1 MNAEEIAQ
9 MQRVF
14 SEQQATIQRLEQQLA
29 QLSLQQTTPA
39 APTPAPAP
47 APPPPPA
54 TAPQPRM
61 PRPNPPSTF
70 SGSRTTDVAAWLFAV
85 DLFFTISELTDA
97 QRIVYVATLLSG
109 HALLWYRSSVS
120 SFTSWTCFVAAFE
133 RQFAPVNRLRHARDR
148 LAALTQTSSVRRYL
162 GEFTALCLEVTDL
175 SPAEQLDRFIRGLK
189 PSVRRELEL
198 REPTSFSEASTI
210 ADRVDA
216 ISYSTSTSRSS
227 YRPPSTPRPPRPETA
242 AVPMEL
248 DAMLHTSPSRSRG
261 TRLSDAQRAALRD
274 SKACFYC
281 RKTGHTMKDC
291 PIRPPRPNP
300 GRTARPAVLHR
311 ANADAPAFLHVNSF
325 AVLAVQDQP
334 PADSLAPR
342 SLSPPPAP
350 PCPPPAPCPS
360 RTSPPTPTPTPSPAA
375 APSPIVLTS
384 LSASGSSPSSE
395 LIILHGTFAGH
406 PARFMVDSGATGN
419 IVSQQYLMRN
429 GLHLATTLSPR
440 RLLLP
445 GPKHTTLPTY
455 TLPPCSIRMGTYRDR
470 LQLAMANIP
479 NPSFD
484 IVLGKPWLAA
494 KNPCVDWINN
504 VVRLDHA
511 GSTHTLT
518 PPPPTPLQADQLNL
532 LSAPRFRRAAR
543 HDEVFMALLTQQPNP
558 STSPSPSAPAPDP
571 PPLHPKAAALVQQYP
586 TVFPKELPAVQDM
599 PRRSVDHT
607 IHLTGPAPS
616 PRPIYRMSQPELD
629 QLKKQLDDLLA
640 KGFIRPS
647 TSPFAAP
654 VLFVRKKDG
663 SLRLCVD
670 FRALNQQTLK
680 NRYPLPRIDDL
691 LDQLSG
697 AQVFSKI
704 DLRSGYHQIRVAED
718 DIPKT
723 AFRTRYGHYEFTVLP
738 FGLCNAPATFQQ
750 LMNDVFKPHLDDFV
764 LVYLDDILVFSKSA
778 ADHERHLHLTLS
790 LLRQHQLCANLAK
803 CAFWLDTV
811 DFLGH
816 IVSAAGIQP
825 DPTKVKAVLD
835 WPAPQDKHQLRSF
848 LGTANYYR
856 RLLHHHAHRV
866 LPLTDL
872 LRDEQ
877 PWRWGEAEQRAFADI
892 KAAMASSPVV
902 RPPDFSLPF
911 TVKTDASLFAIGAV
925 LTQQDSSGA
934 EYVVAYESRK
944 LNPAQVNYPAHERE
958 LLAVLHALTTWRHY
972 LLGRPFIVETDN
984 SATTHVLTQSNLTG
998 RQMRWTQR
1006 LAEFDITFVHKA
1018 GKHHTVPDALSRRP
1032 DHQLTALSIVDPD
1045 PSFFSTF
1052 DRHAPEDPAYQA
1064 ALSQALS
1071 PPSPSS
1077 PTHLQVI
1084 EGRLYTTS
1092 TPPRLYIPSS
1102 PLRAQ
1107 LLHEAHDAHTAAHLG
1122 RAKTLERLQRH
1133 FYWPQM
1139 HKTVQEYVR
1148 TCDKCQRNKATNQ
1161 LPPGLLQPLPIPSR
1175 NWQQVSMDFIGPL
1188 PATPRGHTM
1197 IFTIVD
1203 KLSKMIHLIPT
1214 TTTAT
1219 AHDTARLF
1227 FDHIFKHHGL
1237 PEAIISD
1244 RDPKF
1249 TSDFWTSLF
1258 HLTGTRLL
1266 LSSAYH
1272 PQTDGQTERANRT
1285 VEDMLRPYVN
1295 DHKTD
1300 WDQHLAAVEFAY
1312 NSSEHV
1318 GTGFTPFYLN
1328 YGQHPTTPSALLLP
1342 PPTLVP
1348 SQAAEDFVTSMRNN
1362 LTAARSAL
1370 QRSIDTQKLHAD
1382 QHRRH
1387 EEFEVGDL
1395 VLLSC
1400 ANLNLQ
1406 TAVNS
1411 AKLQPRFVGP
1421 FKVLAKHSP
1430 VSYKLD
1436 LPSSMRILPTFHIS
1450 RLRPYLS
1457 SSSFPERAVEL
1468 QPSPVI
1474 IDGEAYF
1481 TVEAILG
1488 RRWNDAQH
1496 AFQYL
1501 IKWAGYDDSF
1511 NSWEWGPALAQQ
1523 DAVAA
1528 LIRDY
1533 TARHHAPQRMP
1544 RANPPATFSGSRTT
1558 DVAAWLFAV
1567 DLFFTI
1573 SELTDAQRI
1582 VYVATLLSGHA
1593 LLWYRSS
1600 VSSFTSWTCFVAA
1613 FERQFAPVN
1622 RLRHARDRLAALTQT
1637 NSVRRYLGEF
1647 TALCLEVTDLSPAE
1661 QLDRFIRGLKP
1672 SVRRELELREPTS
1685 FSEASTIADRVDAIS
1700 YSTSAS
1706 RSSYRPPST
1715 PRPSRPETAAVP
1727 MELDAMLH
1735 TSPSRSRGTRLSDAQ
1750 RAALRD
1756 SKACFYCRKAGHT
1769 MKDCPI
1775 RPPRPNRANADAP
1788 AFLHVNSFAVLAVQD
1803 QPPAD
1808 SLAPRSLPPPSA
1820 PPCPPPAPCPSHT
1833 SPPTPTPTPT
1843 PSPAAAPSP
1852 IVLTSLSASGSSPS
1866 SELIILHGTFAGHP
1880 ARFMVDSGATGNIVS
1895 QQYLMRNGLHLATT
1909 LSPRRLL
1916 LPGPKHTTLPTY
1928 TLPPCSIRM
1937 GTYRDRLQL
1946 SMANIPNP
1954 SFDIVLGK
1962 PWLAAKNPCVD
1973 WINNVVRLDHAGSTH
1988 TLTPPPLTPLQAD
2001 QLNLLSA
2008 PRFRRAARHD
2018 EVFMALLTQQP
2029 NPSTSPSTSTSSSTP
2044 APDLPP
2050 LHPKAAA
2057 LVQQYPSVFPKELPA
2072 VQDMPRRSVDHT
2084 IHLTGPAPSPRPIY
2098 RMSQPELDQLKKQL
2112 DDLLA
2117 KGFIRPS
2124 TSPFAAPVLFVR
2136 KKDGSLRLCVDFRA
2150 LNQQTLKNRAQVFSK
2165 IDLRSGYHQ
2174 IRVAEDDIPKTAF
2187 RTRYGHYEFTVLPFG
2202 LCNAPATFQQLMNDV
2217 FKPHLDDFVLVYLD
2231 DILVFSKSAADHERH
2246 LHLTLSL
2253 LRQHQLCA
2261 NLAKCAFWLDTVDF
2275 LGHVVSAAGI
2285 QPEPTKVKAVLDWP
2299 APQDKHQL
2307 RSFLGTA
2314 NYYRR
2319 LLHHHAH
2326 RVLPL
2331 TDLLRDE
2338 QPWRW
2343 GEAEQRAFADI
2354 KAAMASS
2361 PVVRP
2366 PDFSLPFTVKTDASL
2381 FAIGAVL
2388 TQQDS
2393 SGAEYVVAYES
2404 RKLNPAQV
2412 NYPAHER
2419 ELLAVLHAL
2428 TTWRHYLL
2436 GRPFIVETDNSAT
2449 THVLTQSNLSGRQMR
2464 WTQRLAEFDITFV
2477 HKAGKHHTVPDALSR
2492 RPDHQLTSLS
2502 IVDPDP
2508 SFFSTF
2514 DRHAP
2519 EDPAYQAALSQALS
2533 PHWYIGTM
2541 EMASTRSAMVEAS
2554 EKEVGSRSSSSRRN
2568 EGLRPRMNRSSC
2580 SAGERSVTSRQSAVN
2595 SPRYRRTEL
2604 VWGQLR
2610 ELLFQPLD
2618 CGLLL
2623 REYALHLS
2631 DLFRVHGGAGLAPR
2645 MPRPNPP
2652 STFSGSRTTDVAAW
2666 LFAVDLF
2673 FTISELTDAQRI
2685 VYVATLLSGHA
2696 LLWYRSSVSSFTSW
2710 TCFVAA
2716 FERQFAPVNRLRH
2729 ARDRLAALTQT
2740 SSVRR
2745 YLGEF
2750 TALCLE
2756 VTDLSPAEQ
2765 LDRFIRGL
2773 KPSVRRE
2780 LELREPTS
2788 FSEASTIADRVDA
2801 ISYSTSTSRSSYRP
2815 PSTPRPPRPETAAVP
2830 MELDAMLHTSPSRS
2844 RGTRLSDA
2852 QRAALRDS
2860 KACFYCRKTGHTMK
2874 DCPIRPPRPNPGRTA
2889 RPAVLHR
2896 ANADAPAFLH
2906 VNSFAV
2912 LAVQDQPPAD
2922 SLAPRSLSPPPAPP
2936 CPPPAPCPS
2945 RTSPPTPTPTPSPAA
2960 APSPIVL
2967 TSLSASGS
2975 SPSSELIILHGTFA
2989 GHPAR
2994 FMVDSGATGNIV
3006 SQQYLMRNGLHL
3018 ATTLSPR
3025 RLLLPGPKHTTLPTY
3040 TLPPCSIR
3048 MGTYRDRLQLA
3059 MANIP
3064 NPSFDIVLGK
3074 PWLAA
3079 KNPCVDWINNVVRL
3093 DHAGSTHTLTPPPPT
3108 PLQADQLNLLSAPR
3122 FRRAARHDEVFMALL
3137 TQQPN
3142 PSTSPSPSAP
3152 APDPP
3157 PLHPKAAALVQQ
3169 YPTVFPKELPAV
3181 QDMPR
3186 RSVDHTIHLTGPAPS
3201 PRPIYRMSQPELD
3214 QLKKQLDDLLAKGF
3228 IRPSTSPFAAPVL
3241 FVRKKDGSLRLCV
3254 DFRAL
3259 NQQTLKNRYPLP
3271 RIDDLLDQLSGAQV
3285 FSKIDLRSGYHQ
3297 IRVAE
3302 DDIPKTA
3309 FRTRYGHYEFTVLPF
3324 GLCNAPATFQQLM
3337 NDVFKPHLDDF
3348 VLVYLDDILVF
3359 SKSAADHERH
3369 LHLTLSLLRQHQLCA
3384 NLAKCAFWLDT
3395 VDFLGHIVSAA
3406 GIQPDPTKVKAVLDW
3421 PAPQDKH
3428 QLRSFLG
3435 TANYYRRL
3443 LHHHAHRVLPL
3454 TDLLRDEQP
3463 WRWGE
3468 AEQRAFADIKAAMAS
3483 SPVVR
3488 PPDFS
3493 LPFTVKTDA
3502 SLFAIGAVLTQQDSS
3517 GAEYVVAYESRKLN
3531 PAQVNY
3537 PAHER
3542 ELLAVLH
3549 ALTTWRHYLLGRPFI
3564 VETDN
3569 SATTHVLTQSNLTG
3583 RQMRW
3588 TQRLAEFDITF
3599 VHKAGK
3605 HHTVP
3610 DALSRRPDHQLTALS
3625 IVDPD
3630 PSFFSTFDR
3639 HAPEDPAYQAALSQ
3653 ALSPPSP
3660 SSPTHLQVI
3669 EGRLYTTS
3677 TPPRLYIPSS
3687 PLRAQLLHEAHDAH
3701 TAAHLGRAKTLERLQ
3716 RHFYWPQMHKT
3727 VQEYVRTCD
3736 KCQRNKATNQL
3747 PPGLLQPLPI
3757 PSRNWQQVSM
3767 DFIGPLPAT
3776 PRGHTMIFTIVD
3788 KLSKMIH
3795 LIPTTTTATAHDTAR
3810 LFFDHIF
3817 KHHGLPEAIISDR
3830 DPKFTSDFWTSLFH
3844 LTGTRLL
3851 LSSAY
3856 HPQTDGQTERANR
3869 TVEDMLRPY
3878 VNDHK
3883 TDWDQHLAAVEFA
3896 YNSSEHVG
3904 TGFTPFYL
3912 NYGQHPTTP
3921 SALLLPPPTLVP
3933 SQAAEDFVTSMRNN
3947 LTAARS
3953 ALQRSI
3959 DTQKLHADQHRRHEE
3974 FEVGDLVLLS
3984 CANLNLQTAV
3994 NSAKLQPRFVGP
4006 FKVLAKHSPVSYKLD
4021 LPSSMRI
4028 LPTFHISRLR
4038 PYLSSSSF
4046 PERAVE
4052 LQPSPVIIDG
4062 EAYFTVEAILGRR
4075 WNDAQH
4081 AFQYLIK
4088 WAGYDDSFNSWEWGP
4103 ALAQQDAVA
4112 ALIRD
4117 YTARHHAPVDD
4128 DPACQVCASRSPRPP
4143 MLLCDQCDK
4152 GFHITCLSPPLRS
4165 VPRGAWLCHQC
4176 KQAKA
4181 PKKRRG
4187 HPRHWPRNS
4196 LFDTVFDPL
4205 HVILSPLGSTS
4216 YTGVASRRD
4225 EMVARGISVPSSLC
4239 CRRTCNSRIH
4249 PRCFADLRINTKP
4262 TPAQGLP
4269 SSSAARESDLK
4280 NNALEVDHHQ
4290 PKKPVSLP
4298 GAPQPQFDN
4307 EAELALVAQFQE

>member
-39 APTPAPAP
+39 APAPAPAP
-47 APPPPPA
+47 APPPTPA
-54 TAPQPRM
+54 PAPQQRM
-61 PRPNPPSTF
+61 PRTNPPATF

-227 YRPPSTPRPPRPETA
+227 YRPPSAPRPPRPETA

-281 RKTGHTMKDC
+281 RKAGHTMKDC
-291 PIRPPRPNP
+291 PIRPPRPN
-300 GRTARPAVLHR
+300 R

-342 SLSPPPAP
+342 SLPPPLAP

-360 RTSPPTPTPTPSPAA
+360 HTSPPTPTPTPTPTPSPAA
-375 APSPIVLTS
+375 APSPIVLTA

-445 GPKHTTLPTY
+445 GPKSTTLPTY

-470 LQLAMANIP
+470 LQLSMANIP

-558 STSPSPSAPAPDP
+558 SSSPSSSTPAPTP

-586 TVFPKELPAVQDM
+586 SVFPKELPAVQDM

-670 FRALNQQTLK
+670 FR
-680 NRYPLPRIDDL
+680 
-691 LDQLSG
+691 

-790 LLRQHQLCANLAK
+790 LLRKHQLCANLAK

-816 IVSAAGIQP
+816 VVSAAGIQP

-877 PWRWGEAEQRAFADI
+877 PWRWGEAEQRASADI

-1052 DRHAPEDPAYQA
+1052 DRHAPDDPAYQA

-1197 IFTIVD
+1197 IFTVVD

-1295 DHKTD
+1295 DHKSD

-1312 NSSEHV
+1312 NSSEHA

-1328 YGQHPTTPSALLLP
+1328 YGQHPTTPSALMLP

-1436 LPSSMRILPTFHIS
+1436 LPPSMRILPTFHIS

-1533 TARHHAPQRMP
+1533 TARHHAPASSSQAHDVVSASITCLKSLGIQHASELSCKDNTHIITGSMLTSKYGKKVKQKHIIALNKLAAMAAQPSCPDATATRAIRDSRNTSLDLPPDQRKITTWAAGLTELAPTPAVPDTRTRYMDMK
-1544 RANPPATFSGSRTT
+1544 AYAAMHATQPAT
-1558 DVAAWLFAV
+1558 
-1567 DLFFTI
+1567 
-1573 SELTDAQRI
+1573 
-1582 VYVATLLSGHA
+1582 
-1593 LLWYRSS
+1593 
-1600 VSSFTSWTCFVAA
+1600 
-1613 FERQFAPVN
+1613 
-1622 RLRHARDRLAALTQT
+1622 
-1637 NSVRRYLGEF
+1637 
-1647 TALCLEVTDLSPAE
+1647 
-1661 QLDRFIRGLKP
+1661 
-1672 SVRRELELREPTS
+1672 
-1685 FSEASTIADRVDAIS
+1685 ADRA
-1700 YSTSAS
+1700 
-1706 RSSYRPPST
+1706 
-1715 PRPSRPETAAVP
+1715 
-1727 MELDAMLH
+1727 
-1735 TSPSRSRGTRLSDAQ
+1735 
-1750 RAALRD
+1750 
-1756 SKACFYCRKAGHT
+1756 
-1769 MKDCPI
+1769 
-1775 RPPRPNRANADAP
+1775 
-1788 AFLHVNSFAVLAVQD
+1788 
-1803 QPPAD
+1803 
-1808 SLAPRSLPPPSA
+1808 
-1820 PPCPPPAPCPSHT
+1820 
-1833 SPPTPTPTPT
+1833 
-1843 PSPAAAPSP
+1843 AAAPAAHDATR
-1852 IVLTSLSASGSSPS
+1852 TSS
-1866 SELIILHGTFAGHP
+1866 
-1880 ARFMVDSGATGNIVS
+1880 
-1895 QQYLMRNGLHLATT
+1895 
-1909 LSPRRLL
+1909 RLL
-1916 LPGPKHTTLPTY
+1916 K
-1928 TLPPCSIRM
+1928 R
-1937 GTYRDRLQL
+1937 
-1946 SMANIPNP
+1946 
-1954 SFDIVLGK
+1954 
-1962 PWLAAKNPCVD
+1962 
-1973 WINNVVRLDHAGSTH
+1973 
-1988 TLTPPPLTPLQAD
+1988 
-2001 QLNLLSA
+2001 
-2008 PRFRRAARHD
+2008 
-2018 EVFMALLTQQP
+2018 
-2029 NPSTSPSTSTSSSTP
+2029 
-2044 APDLPP
+2044 
-2050 LHPKAAA
+2050 
-2057 LVQQYPSVFPKELPA
+2057 
-2072 VQDMPRRSVDHT
+2072 
-2084 IHLTGPAPSPRPIY
+2084 
-2098 RMSQPELDQLKKQL
+2098 
-2112 DDLLA
+2112 
-2117 KGFIRPS
+2117 
-2124 TSPFAAPVLFVR
+2124 
-2136 KKDGSLRLCVDFRA
+2136 
-2150 LNQQTLKNRAQVFSK
+2150 
-2165 IDLRSGYHQ
+2165 
-2174 IRVAEDDIPKTAF
+2174 
-2187 RTRYGHYEFTVLPFG
+2187 
-2202 LCNAPATFQQLMNDV
+2202 
-2217 FKPHLDDFVLVYLD
+2217 
-2231 DILVFSKSAADHERH
+2231 
-2246 LHLTLSL
+2246 
-2253 LRQHQLCA
+2253 
-2261 NLAKCAFWLDTVDF
+2261 
-2275 LGHVVSAAGI
+2275 
-2285 QPEPTKVKAVLDWP
+2285 
-2299 APQDKHQL
+2299 
-2307 RSFLGTA
+2307 
-2314 NYYRR
+2314 
-2319 LLHHHAH
+2319 
-2326 RVLPL
+2326 
-2331 TDLLRDE
+2331 
-2338 QPWRW
+2338 
-2343 GEAEQRAFADI
+2343 EQRA
-2354 KAAMASS
+2354 
-2361 PVVRP
+2361 
-2366 PDFSLPFTVKTDASL
+2366 
-2381 FAIGAVL
+2381 
-2388 TQQDS
+2388 
-2393 SGAEYVVAYES
+2393 
-2404 RKLNPAQV
+2404 
-2412 NYPAHER
+2412 
-2419 ELLAVLHAL
+2419 
-2428 TTWRHYLL
+2428 
-2436 GRPFIVETDNSAT
+2436 
-2449 THVLTQSNLSGRQMR
+2449 TQS
-2464 WTQRLAEFDITFV
+2464 
-2477 HKAGKHHTVPDALSR
+2477 
-2492 RPDHQLTSLS
+2492 
-2502 IVDPDP
+2502 
-2508 SFFSTF
+2508 
-2514 DRHAP
+2514 AP
-2519 EDPAYQAALSQALS
+2519 
-2533 PHWYIGTM
+2533 
-2541 EMASTRSAMVEAS
+2541 
-2554 EKEVGSRSSSSRRN
+2554 
-2568 EGLRPRMNRSSC
+2568 
-2580 SAGERSVTSRQSAVN
+2580 
-2595 SPRYRRTEL
+2595 
-2604 VWGQLR
+2604 
-2610 ELLFQPLD
+2610 
-2618 CGLLL
+2618 
-2623 REYALHLS
+2623 
-2631 DLFRVHGGAGLAPR
+2631 
-2645 MPRPNPP
+2645 
-2652 STFSGSRTTDVAAW
+2652 
-2666 LFAVDLF
+2666 
-2673 FTISELTDAQRI
+2673 
-2685 VYVATLLSGHA
+2685 
-2696 LLWYRSSVSSFTSW
+2696 
-2710 TCFVAA
+2710 
-2716 FERQFAPVNRLRH
+2716 
-2729 ARDRLAALTQT
+2729 
-2740 SSVRR
+2740 
-2745 YLGEF
+2745 
-2750 TALCLE
+2750 
-2756 VTDLSPAEQ
+2756 
-2765 LDRFIRGL
+2765 
-2773 KPSVRRE
+2773 
-2780 LELREPTS
+2780 
-2788 FSEASTIADRVDA
+2788 
-2801 ISYSTSTSRSSYRP
+2801 
-2815 PSTPRPPRPETAAVP
+2815 
-2830 MELDAMLHTSPSRS
+2830 
-2844 RGTRLSDA
+2844 
-2852 QRAALRDS
+2852 
-2860 KACFYCRKTGHTMK
+2860 
-2874 DCPIRPPRPNPGRTA
+2874 
-2889 RPAVLHR
+2889 
-2896 ANADAPAFLH
+2896 
-2906 VNSFAV
+2906 
-2912 LAVQDQPPAD
+2912 
-2922 SLAPRSLSPPPAPP
+2922 
-2936 CPPPAPCPS
+2936 
-2945 RTSPPTPTPTPSPAA
+2945 
-2960 APSPIVL
+2960 
-2967 TSLSASGS
+2967 
-2975 SPSSELIILHGTFA
+2975 
-2989 GHPAR
+2989 
-2994 FMVDSGATGNIV
+2994 
-3006 SQQYLMRNGLHL
+3006 
-3018 ATTLSPR
+3018 
-3025 RLLLPGPKHTTLPTY
+3025 
-3040 TLPPCSIR
+3040 
-3048 MGTYRDRLQLA
+3048 
-3059 MANIP
+3059 
-3064 NPSFDIVLGK
+3064 
-3074 PWLAA
+3074 
-3079 KNPCVDWINNVVRL
+3079 
-3093 DHAGSTHTLTPPPPT
+3093 
-3108 PLQADQLNLLSAPR
+3108 
-3122 FRRAARHDEVFMALL
+3122 
-3137 TQQPN
+3137 
-3142 PSTSPSPSAP
+3142 
-3152 APDPP
+3152 
-3157 PLHPKAAALVQQ
+3157 
-3169 YPTVFPKELPAV
+3169 
-3181 QDMPR
+3181 
-3186 RSVDHTIHLTGPAPS
+3186 
-3201 PRPIYRMSQPELD
+3201 
-3214 QLKKQLDDLLAKGF
+3214 
-3228 IRPSTSPFAAPVL
+3228 
-3241 FVRKKDGSLRLCV
+3241 
-3254 DFRAL
+3254 
-3259 NQQTLKNRYPLP
+3259 
-3271 RIDDLLDQLSGAQV
+3271 
-3285 FSKIDLRSGYHQ
+3285 
-3297 IRVAE
+3297 
-3302 DDIPKTA
+3302 
-3309 FRTRYGHYEFTVLPF
+3309 
-3324 GLCNAPATFQQLM
+3324 
-3337 NDVFKPHLDDF
+3337 
-3348 VLVYLDDILVF
+3348 
-3359 SKSAADHERH
+3359 
-3369 LHLTLSLLRQHQLCA
+3369 
-3384 NLAKCAFWLDT
+3384 
-3395 VDFLGHIVSAA
+3395 
-3406 GIQPDPTKVKAVLDW
+3406 
-3421 PAPQDKH
+3421 
-3428 QLRSFLG
+3428 
-3435 TANYYRRL
+3435 
-3443 LHHHAHRVLPL
+3443 
-3454 TDLLRDEQP
+3454 
-3463 WRWGE
+3463 
-3468 AEQRAFADIKAAMAS
+3468 
-3483 SPVVR
+3483 
-3488 PPDFS
+3488 
-3493 LPFTVKTDA
+3493 
-3502 SLFAIGAVLTQQDSS
+3502 
-3517 GAEYVVAYESRKLN
+3517 
-3531 PAQVNY
+3531 
-3537 PAHER
+3537 
-3542 ELLAVLH
+3542 
-3549 ALTTWRHYLLGRPFI
+3549 
-3564 VETDN
+3564 
-3569 SATTHVLTQSNLTG
+3569 
-3583 RQMRW
+3583 
-3588 TQRLAEFDITF
+3588 
-3599 VHKAGK
+3599 
-3605 HHTVP
+3605 
-3610 DALSRRPDHQLTALS
+3610 
-3625 IVDPD
+3625 
-3630 PSFFSTFDR
+3630 
-3639 HAPEDPAYQAALSQ
+3639 
-3653 ALSPPSP
+3653 
-3660 SSPTHLQVI
+3660 
-3669 EGRLYTTS
+3669 
-3677 TPPRLYIPSS
+3677 
-3687 PLRAQLLHEAHDAH
+3687 
-3701 TAAHLGRAKTLERLQ
+3701 
-3716 RHFYWPQMHKT
+3716 
-3727 VQEYVRTCD
+3727 
-3736 KCQRNKATNQL
+3736 
-3747 PPGLLQPLPI
+3747 
-3757 PSRNWQQVSM
+3757 
-3767 DFIGPLPAT
+3767 
-3776 PRGHTMIFTIVD
+3776 
-3788 KLSKMIH
+3788 
-3795 LIPTTTTATAHDTAR
+3795 
-3810 LFFDHIF
+3810 
-3817 KHHGLPEAIISDR
+3817 
-3830 DPKFTSDFWTSLFH
+3830 
-3844 LTGTRLL
+3844 
-3851 LSSAY
+3851 
-3856 HPQTDGQTERANR
+3856 
-3869 TVEDMLRPY
+3869 
-3878 VNDHK
+3878 
-3883 TDWDQHLAAVEFA
+3883 
-3896 YNSSEHVG
+3896 
-3904 TGFTPFYL
+3904 
-3912 NYGQHPTTP
+3912 
-3921 SALLLPPPTLVP
+3921 
-3933 SQAAEDFVTSMRNN
+3933 
-3947 LTAARS
+3947 
-3953 ALQRSI
+3953 
-3959 DTQKLHADQHRRHEE
+3959 
-3974 FEVGDLVLLS
+3974 
-3984 CANLNLQTAV
+3984 
-3994 NSAKLQPRFVGP
+3994 
-4006 FKVLAKHSPVSYKLD
+4006 
-4021 LPSSMRI
+4021 
-4028 LPTFHISRLR
+4028 
-4038 PYLSSSSF
+4038 
-4046 PERAVE
+4046 
-4052 LQPSPVIIDG
+4052 
-4062 EAYFTVEAILGRR
+4062 
-4075 WNDAQH
+4075 
-4081 AFQYLIK
+4081 
-4088 WAGYDDSFNSWEWGP
+4088 
-4103 ALAQQDAVA
+4103 
-4112 ALIRD
+4112 
-4117 YTARHHAPVDD
+4117 
-4128 DPACQVCASRSPRPP
+4128 
-4143 MLLCDQCDK
+4143 
-4152 GFHITCLSPPLRS
+4152 
-4165 VPRGAWLCHQC
+4165 
-4176 KQAKA
+4176 
-4181 PKKRRG
+4181 
-4187 HPRHWPRNS
+4187 
-4196 LFDTVFDPL
+4196 
-4205 HVILSPLGSTS
+4205 
-4216 YTGVASRRD
+4216 
-4225 EMVARGISVPSSLC
+4225 
-4239 CRRTCNSRIH
+4239 
-4249 PRCFADLRINTKP
+4249 TKP
-4262 TPAQGLP
+4262 TPPKAGTKRNNEGRQTQTIPQDIVRIVGLDLP
-4269 SSSAARESDLK
+4269 GLSSWKVDKACRCKPKNLGCILGAMYGHQEAITSIDGWQWDGINKENYYKVHWKPTVIDRWALPLCAEEGYTPTHIETISREEAKDVCTCELCWLPRGDSPTCHNCKRAYHPACLEEAHLSGHKEPGYWLCPICKFGSNDFKTTMRQSAHSDLIRVHWHPT
-4280 NNALEVDHHQ
+4280 LEPAPLITAHLDYMAKRNEYDEENRQIQEARHARPDAH
-4290 PKKPVSLP
+4290 LP
-4298 GAPQPQFDN
+4298 
-4307 EAELALVAQFQE
+4307 

>member
-39 APTPAPAP
+39 APAPAPAP
-47 APPPPPA
+47 APPPTPA
-54 TAPQPRM
+54 PAPQQRM
-61 PRPNPPSTF
+61 PRANPPATF

-216 ISYSTSTSRSS
+216 ISNSTSASRSS
-227 YRPPSTPRPPRPETA
+227 YRPSSTPRPPRPETA

-281 RKTGHTMKDC
+281 RKAGHTMKDC
-291 PIRPPRPNP
+291 PIRPPRPN
-300 GRTARPAVLHR
+300 R
-311 ANADAPAFLHVNSF
+311 ANADAPAFLHVNPF

-334 PADSLAPR
+334 LAESLAPR
-342 SLSPPPAP
+342 SLPPPPAP
-350 PCPPPAPCPS
+350 PCSPPAPCPS
-360 RTSPPTPTPTPSPAA
+360 RTSPPTPTPTPTPTPSPAA

-429 GLHLATTLSPR
+429 GLHLVTTLSPR

-470 LQLAMANIP
+470 LQLSMANIP
-479 NPSFD
+479 NLSFD

-504 VVRLDHA
+504 VIRLDHA

-518 PPPPTPLQADQLNL
+518 PPPLTPLQADQLNL

-558 STSPSPSAPAPDP
+558 STSPSSSAPAPDP

-586 TVFPKELPAVQDM
+586 SVFPKELPAVQDM

-1045 PSFFSTF
+1045 PSFFATF

-1102 PLRAQ
+1102 PLRAH

-1197 IFTIVD
+1197 IFTVVD

-1295 DHKTD
+1295 DHKSD

-1312 NSSEHV
+1312 NSSEHA

-1328 YGQHPTTPSALLLP
+1328 YGQHPTTPSALMLP

-1421 FKVLAKHSP
+1421 FKVLTKHSP

-1533 TARHHAPQRMP
+1533 TARHHA
-1544 RANPPATFSGSRTT
+1544 
-1558 DVAAWLFAV
+1558 L
-1567 DLFFTI
+1567 
-1573 SELTDAQRI
+1573 
-1582 VYVATLLSGHA
+1582 
-1593 LLWYRSS
+1593 
-1600 VSSFTSWTCFVAA
+1600 
-1613 FERQFAPVN
+1613 
-1622 RLRHARDRLAALTQT
+1622 
-1637 NSVRRYLGEF
+1637 
-1647 TALCLEVTDLSPAE
+1647 
-1661 QLDRFIRGLKP
+1661 
-1672 SVRRELELREPTS
+1672 
-1685 FSEASTIADRVDAIS
+1685 
-1700 YSTSAS
+1700 
-1706 RSSYRPPST
+1706 
-1715 PRPSRPETAAVP
+1715 
-1727 MELDAMLH
+1727 
-1735 TSPSRSRGTRLSDAQ
+1735 
-1750 RAALRD
+1750 
-1756 SKACFYCRKAGHT
+1756 
-1769 MKDCPI
+1769 
-1775 RPPRPNRANADAP
+1775 
-1788 AFLHVNSFAVLAVQD
+1788 
-1803 QPPAD
+1803 
-1808 SLAPRSLPPPSA
+1808 
-1820 PPCPPPAPCPSHT
+1820 
-1833 SPPTPTPTPT
+1833 
-1843 PSPAAAPSP
+1843 
-1852 IVLTSLSASGSSPS
+1852 
-1866 SELIILHGTFAGHP
+1866 
-1880 ARFMVDSGATGNIVS
+1880 
-1895 QQYLMRNGLHLATT
+1895 
-1909 LSPRRLL
+1909 
-1916 LPGPKHTTLPTY
+1916 
-1928 TLPPCSIRM
+1928 
-1937 GTYRDRLQL
+1937 
-1946 SMANIPNP
+1946 
-1954 SFDIVLGK
+1954 
-1962 PWLAAKNPCVD
+1962 
-1973 WINNVVRLDHAGSTH
+1973 
-1988 TLTPPPLTPLQAD
+1988 
-2001 QLNLLSA
+2001 
-2008 PRFRRAARHD
+2008 
-2018 EVFMALLTQQP
+2018 
-2029 NPSTSPSTSTSSSTP
+2029 
-2044 APDLPP
+2044 
-2050 LHPKAAA
+2050 
-2057 LVQQYPSVFPKELPA
+2057 
-2072 VQDMPRRSVDHT
+2072 
-2084 IHLTGPAPSPRPIY
+2084 
-2098 RMSQPELDQLKKQL
+2098 
-2112 DDLLA
+2112 
-2117 KGFIRPS
+2117 
-2124 TSPFAAPVLFVR
+2124 
-2136 KKDGSLRLCVDFRA
+2136 
-2150 LNQQTLKNRAQVFSK
+2150 
-2165 IDLRSGYHQ
+2165 
-2174 IRVAEDDIPKTAF
+2174 
-2187 RTRYGHYEFTVLPFG
+2187 
-2202 LCNAPATFQQLMNDV
+2202 
-2217 FKPHLDDFVLVYLD
+2217 
-2231 DILVFSKSAADHERH
+2231 
-2246 LHLTLSL
+2246 
-2253 LRQHQLCA
+2253 
-2261 NLAKCAFWLDTVDF
+2261 
-2275 LGHVVSAAGI
+2275 
-2285 QPEPTKVKAVLDWP
+2285 
-2299 APQDKHQL
+2299 
-2307 RSFLGTA
+2307 
-2314 NYYRR
+2314 
-2319 LLHHHAH
+2319 
-2326 RVLPL
+2326 
-2331 TDLLRDE
+2331 
-2338 QPWRW
+2338 
-2343 GEAEQRAFADI
+2343 
-2354 KAAMASS
+2354 
-2361 PVVRP
+2361 
-2366 PDFSLPFTVKTDASL
+2366 
-2381 FAIGAVL
+2381 
-2388 TQQDS
+2388 
-2393 SGAEYVVAYES
+2393 
-2404 RKLNPAQV
+2404 
-2412 NYPAHER
+2412 
-2419 ELLAVLHAL
+2419 
-2428 TTWRHYLL
+2428 
-2436 GRPFIVETDNSAT
+2436 
-2449 THVLTQSNLSGRQMR
+2449 
-2464 WTQRLAEFDITFV
+2464 
-2477 HKAGKHHTVPDALSR
+2477 
-2492 RPDHQLTSLS
+2492 
-2502 IVDPDP
+2502 
-2508 SFFSTF
+2508 
-2514 DRHAP
+2514 
-2519 EDPAYQAALSQALS
+2519 
-2533 PHWYIGTM
+2533 
-2541 EMASTRSAMVEAS
+2541 
-2554 EKEVGSRSSSSRRN
+2554 
-2568 EGLRPRMNRSSC
+2568 
-2580 SAGERSVTSRQSAVN
+2580 
-2595 SPRYRRTEL
+2595 
-2604 VWGQLR
+2604 
-2610 ELLFQPLD
+2610 
-2618 CGLLL
+2618 
-2623 REYALHLS
+2623 
-2631 DLFRVHGGAGLAPR
+2631 
-2645 MPRPNPP
+2645 
-2652 STFSGSRTTDVAAW
+2652 
-2666 LFAVDLF
+2666 
-2673 FTISELTDAQRI
+2673 
-2685 VYVATLLSGHA
+2685 
-2696 LLWYRSSVSSFTSW
+2696 
-2710 TCFVAA
+2710 
-2716 FERQFAPVNRLRH
+2716 
-2729 ARDRLAALTQT
+2729 
-2740 SSVRR
+2740 
-2745 YLGEF
+2745 
-2750 TALCLE
+2750 
-2756 VTDLSPAEQ
+2756 
-2765 LDRFIRGL
+2765 
-2773 KPSVRRE
+2773 
-2780 LELREPTS
+2780 
-2788 FSEASTIADRVDA
+2788 
-2801 ISYSTSTSRSSYRP
+2801 
-2815 PSTPRPPRPETAAVP
+2815 
-2830 MELDAMLHTSPSRS
+2830 
-2844 RGTRLSDA
+2844 
-2852 QRAALRDS
+2852 
-2860 KACFYCRKTGHTMK
+2860 
-2874 DCPIRPPRPNPGRTA
+2874 
-2889 RPAVLHR
+2889 
-2896 ANADAPAFLH
+2896 
-2906 VNSFAV
+2906 
-2912 LAVQDQPPAD
+2912 
-2922 SLAPRSLSPPPAPP
+2922 
-2936 CPPPAPCPS
+2936 
-2945 RTSPPTPTPTPSPAA
+2945 
-2960 APSPIVL
+2960 
-2967 TSLSASGS
+2967 
-2975 SPSSELIILHGTFA
+2975 
-2989 GHPAR
+2989 
-2994 FMVDSGATGNIV
+2994 
-3006 SQQYLMRNGLHL
+3006 
-3018 ATTLSPR
+3018 
-3025 RLLLPGPKHTTLPTY
+3025 
-3040 TLPPCSIR
+3040 
-3048 MGTYRDRLQLA
+3048 
-3059 MANIP
+3059 
-3064 NPSFDIVLGK
+3064 
-3074 PWLAA
+3074 
-3079 KNPCVDWINNVVRL
+3079 
-3093 DHAGSTHTLTPPPPT
+3093 
-3108 PLQADQLNLLSAPR
+3108 
-3122 FRRAARHDEVFMALL
+3122 
-3137 TQQPN
+3137 
-3142 PSTSPSPSAP
+3142 
-3152 APDPP
+3152 
-3157 PLHPKAAALVQQ
+3157 
-3169 YPTVFPKELPAV
+3169 
-3181 QDMPR
+3181 
-3186 RSVDHTIHLTGPAPS
+3186 
-3201 PRPIYRMSQPELD
+3201 
-3214 QLKKQLDDLLAKGF
+3214 
-3228 IRPSTSPFAAPVL
+3228 
-3241 FVRKKDGSLRLCV
+3241 
-3254 DFRAL
+3254 
-3259 NQQTLKNRYPLP
+3259 
-3271 RIDDLLDQLSGAQV
+3271 
-3285 FSKIDLRSGYHQ
+3285 
-3297 IRVAE
+3297 
-3302 DDIPKTA
+3302 
-3309 FRTRYGHYEFTVLPF
+3309 
-3324 GLCNAPATFQQLM
+3324 
-3337 NDVFKPHLDDF
+3337 
-3348 VLVYLDDILVF
+3348 
-3359 SKSAADHERH
+3359 
-3369 LHLTLSLLRQHQLCA
+3369 
-3384 NLAKCAFWLDT
+3384 
-3395 VDFLGHIVSAA
+3395 
-3406 GIQPDPTKVKAVLDW
+3406 
-3421 PAPQDKH
+3421 
-3428 QLRSFLG
+3428 
-3435 TANYYRRL
+3435 
-3443 LHHHAHRVLPL
+3443 
-3454 TDLLRDEQP
+3454 
-3463 WRWGE
+3463 
-3468 AEQRAFADIKAAMAS
+3468 
-3483 SPVVR
+3483 
-3488 PPDFS
+3488 
-3493 LPFTVKTDA
+3493 
-3502 SLFAIGAVLTQQDSS
+3502 
-3517 GAEYVVAYESRKLN
+3517 
-3531 PAQVNY
+3531 
-3537 PAHER
+3537 
-3542 ELLAVLH
+3542 
-3549 ALTTWRHYLLGRPFI
+3549 
-3564 VETDN
+3564 
-3569 SATTHVLTQSNLTG
+3569 
-3583 RQMRW
+3583 
-3588 TQRLAEFDITF
+3588 
-3599 VHKAGK
+3599 
-3605 HHTVP
+3605 
-3610 DALSRRPDHQLTALS
+3610 
-3625 IVDPD
+3625 
-3630 PSFFSTFDR
+3630 
-3639 HAPEDPAYQAALSQ
+3639 
-3653 ALSPPSP
+3653 
-3660 SSPTHLQVI
+3660 
-3669 EGRLYTTS
+3669 
-3677 TPPRLYIPSS
+3677 
-3687 PLRAQLLHEAHDAH
+3687 
-3701 TAAHLGRAKTLERLQ
+3701 
-3716 RHFYWPQMHKT
+3716 
-3727 VQEYVRTCD
+3727 
-3736 KCQRNKATNQL
+3736 
-3747 PPGLLQPLPI
+3747 
-3757 PSRNWQQVSM
+3757 
-3767 DFIGPLPAT
+3767 
-3776 PRGHTMIFTIVD
+3776 
-3788 KLSKMIH
+3788 
-3795 LIPTTTTATAHDTAR
+3795 
-3810 LFFDHIF
+3810 
-3817 KHHGLPEAIISDR
+3817 
-3830 DPKFTSDFWTSLFH
+3830 
-3844 LTGTRLL
+3844 
-3851 LSSAY
+3851 
-3856 HPQTDGQTERANR
+3856 
-3869 TVEDMLRPY
+3869 
-3878 VNDHK
+3878 
-3883 TDWDQHLAAVEFA
+3883 
-3896 YNSSEHVG
+3896 
-3904 TGFTPFYL
+3904 
-3912 NYGQHPTTP
+3912 
-3921 SALLLPPPTLVP
+3921 
-3933 SQAAEDFVTSMRNN
+3933 
-3947 LTAARS
+3947 
-3953 ALQRSI
+3953 
-3959 DTQKLHADQHRRHEE
+3959 
-3974 FEVGDLVLLS
+3974 
-3984 CANLNLQTAV
+3984 
-3994 NSAKLQPRFVGP
+3994 
-4006 FKVLAKHSPVSYKLD
+4006 
-4021 LPSSMRI
+4021 
-4028 LPTFHISRLR
+4028 
-4038 PYLSSSSF
+4038 
-4046 PERAVE
+4046 
-4052 LQPSPVIIDG
+4052 
-4062 EAYFTVEAILGRR
+4062 
-4075 WNDAQH
+4075 
-4081 AFQYLIK
+4081 
-4088 WAGYDDSFNSWEWGP
+4088 
-4103 ALAQQDAVA
+4103 
-4112 ALIRD
+4112 
-4117 YTARHHAPVDD
+4117 VDD

-4181 PKKRRG
+4181 PKKRSRPG
-4187 HPRHWPRNS
+4187 QARPGQARPGQARPGQARPGQARPGQARPGQARPGQASPGQPSPAQPSPAQPSPAQPSPAQPSPAQPSPAQPSPAQPSPAQPSPAQPSPAQPSPAQPSPAQPSPAQPSPAQPSPAQPSPAQPSPAQPSPAQPSPAQPSPAQPSPAQPSPAQPSPAQPSPAQPSPAQPSPAQPSPAQPSPAQPSPAQPSPAQPSPAQPSPAQPSPAQPSPAQPSPAQPSPAQPSPAQPSPAQPSPAQPSPAQPSPAQPSPVVLLVIKRTKAIRANGAQGRACAAVTRQQQILMSTAVATEAALDAARSQLCSSQTDYMRTATELQVCLEQLHQSQQALRQSENERIGESVQRLLELCSWKDRKALPHTGEEYQQGYKLLDIQLPNVRQRLHWAAEYRQARNHPLDQPPIEKQFLEARDVVQASMERLRILANLGCETGALS
-4196 LFDTVFDPL
+4196 LTFGLWASGAVQRRFGSRTCQIVMDTGATFSIISDQWLQKHKIDPSDATL
-4205 HVILSPLGSTS
+4205 EKEAMRPTPVLTANNELIEGVDLILGSDWLFVHDVMMKPKHGVCTLLSPEGKPVNLLALRPKHLPSFEAVAQAAAASGGLVEPVEPLSVGQTARLLRKGCRSLLLLIQPGSDSDKEGWHKGSLAAAVAGCKESSGKDKPELVTDAELQAVLDEYS
-4216 YTGVASRRD
+4216 DVFQDMPSGLPPDRGVGHTIRLEAEALPPYKRPYKLSPREEAEVKRQVS
-4225 EMVARGISVPSSLC
+4225 ELQARGLIE
-4239 CRRTCNSRIH
+4239 
-4249 PRCFADLRINTKP
+4249 
-4262 TPAQGLP
+4262 P
-4269 SSSAARESDLK
+4269 SSS
-4280 NNALEVDHHQ
+4280 
-4290 PKKPVSLP
+4290 PY
-4298 GAPQPQFDN
+4298 GAPVLFVEKKDGSLRMCIDYRALNKLTVKDRYPLPRIDDLFDKLAGKKVFSSLDLQSGYHQIRITEADRPKTAFLTPMGQFQFKVLCFGLTNAPATFQRAMNNVFQPLINKSVLVYIDDILVMSNSAEEHVQHLREVLELMRQHKLYAKRSKCEFNKTELTFLGHIVGEHGIAVDPAKVKVVREWHVPRNLKDLQAFLGLANYFRRFIPNFSAIAAPMTDLTSKTAAAQFDWQKFG
-4307 EAELALVAQFQE
+4307 EAQFKSIQWPERCAVLCSCVGAA